1 MTLRS
6 ILKACT
12 LFMLAVLISLQ
23 TEAQNTLN
31 KIIENGEIKIGMTG
45 NQPPFSVKSKDGP
58 LIGFE
63 VEIATLLAQS
73 MKVELKIVQ
82 MSFAELLPALKQ
94 GKIDAVMSGMTITPE
109 RNLEVAFLG
118 PYTISG
124 KSILTRSPKLSAAQ
138 NANAINQPDVKL
150 VTLGGSTS
158 EAFVKNYLANTTL
171 TVVDDYD
178 QGVDL
183 LLKDQV
189 DALVADYP
197 VCAITQLRHPEANL
211 ASLSQ
216 PLTIEPIGMALP
228 PDDGLFLNLVENYLN
243 TLQLMGTLET
253 LQKKWFE
260 DGSWLVQVE

>member
-1 MTLRS
+1 MNFKS
-6 ILKACT
+6 ILKICT
-12 LFMLAVLISLQ
+12 FIALIAVMAVQIQ
-23 TEAQNTLN
+23 AQNTLN
-31 KIIENGEIKIGMTG
+31 KIIKSGEIKIGMTG
-45 NQPPFSVKSKDGP
+45 NQPPFSVKSKDGS

-63 VEIATLLAQS
+63 VEIATLLAKS
-73 MKVELKIVQ
+73 MKVELKIEQ
-82 MSFAELLPALKQ
+82 MPFAELLPALKQ

-109 RNLEVAFLG
+109 RNMGVAFLG

-124 KSILTRSPKLSAAQ
+124 KSILSRSPKLSAAQ
-138 NANAINQPDVKL
+138 SANDINQPDVKL

-178 QGVDL
+178 QAVDL

-211 ASLSQ
+211 ASLKQ

-228 PDDGLFLNLVENYLN
+228 PDDGLFLNLVENYLT

-260 DGSWLVQVE
+260 DGGWLVQVE